1 VATLCSRENER
12 GLAGAIDT
20 KRAFPHSL
28 WHTIYECSL
37 TTRRRRSRAAAHY
50 CLSRVAFCDFTF
62 STATQEGKLRGKE
75 ARIFS
80 SSGVRILL
88 ILHMQAFSPSS
99 FST

>member
-28 WHTIYECSL
+28 WHTIYERSL
-37 TTRRRRSRAAAHY
+37 TTRRRRSRVAAHY

-62 STATQEGKLRGKE
+62 STATAQEGKLEKKRE
-75 ARIFS
+75 FF
-80 SSGVRILL
+80 
-88 ILHMQAFSPSS
+88 QAVGYVF
-99 FST
+99 F